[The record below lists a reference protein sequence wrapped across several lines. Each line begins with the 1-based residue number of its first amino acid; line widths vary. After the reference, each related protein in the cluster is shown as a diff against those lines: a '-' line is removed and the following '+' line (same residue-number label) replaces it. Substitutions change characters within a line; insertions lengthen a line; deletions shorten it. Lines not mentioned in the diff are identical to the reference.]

1 MRFLLIRISFIIF
14 LQSFKNER
22 GFFQYLPLI
31 SEYLILVTEQM
42 QIRFL
47 CLLIILLIQVIAAS
61 RTGGPHCYPDDHFLK
76 NHRFESG
83 VHTTVWLLHGDHRV
97 WLLP

>member
-47 CLLIILLIQVIAAS
+47 CLLIILLIQVIA
-61 RTGGPHCYPDDHFLK
+61 GQGQVDLIVIQMIIF
-76 NHRFESG
+76 
-83 VHTTVWLLHGDHRV
+83 
-97 WLLP
+97 

>member
-31 SEYLILVTEQM
+31 AEYLILVTEQM
-42 QIRFL
+42 QISFL
-47 CLLIILLIQVIAAS
+47 CLLIILLIQVIA
-61 RTGGPHCYPDDHFLK
+61 GQGQVDLIVIQMVIF
-76 NHRFESG
+76 
-83 VHTTVWLLHGDHRV
+83 
-97 WLLP
+97 